1 MGFHAGAGA
10 AMDEHFQDEVPD
22 APNHKRLGRGRR
34 FSDLTISL
42 GSGHST
48 AKLSLRP
55 SLLQGHILPS
65 TRASLKARNSIS
77 LSQLNVSGEN
87 LYGRQEEVLT
97 LRDAHRRSRQ
107 ARESPLHILDDALPE
122 MVLVYGVRIL

>member
-1 MGFHAGAGA
+1 
-10 AMDEHFQDEVPD
+10 
-22 APNHKRLGRGRR
+22 L
-34 FSDLTISL
+34 
-42 GSGHST
+42 SGD
-48 AKLSLRP
+48 
-55 SLLQGHILPS
+55 ILPS
-65 TRASLKARNSIS
+65 RESLNVRKSIS